1 MIPSGLCDNGTMIKS
16 GRDEEAGTPRRIKEG
31 EER

>member
-16 GRDEEAGTPRRIKEG
+16 GREEAAVTPRRIKEG